1 MIEEKYLTKVLVI
14 NGSPKIE
21 KSNTTFLLTP
31 FMEGMKKAG
40 ASVELI
46 YTRKLKILPCI
57 GCFKCWGETIGECFI
72 QDDMQDLY
80 PKLRSADIL
89 VLATPVYSPLP
100 GEMTNFVN
108 RLVPLIEPILEF
120 RNGRTRARCHEDV
133 NISKLLAV
141 VVGGW
146 WELANLDLVVR
157 VFKELAENYSIEFTG
172 AILRPHCYPLKD
184 ETEKSKEIL
193 QMLEKIGFKLI
204 NEGKLDKDDLDFVSQ
219 PLANKEEYTEQKTN
233 NYLKNK
239 LKK

>member
-1 MIEEKYLTKVLVI
+1 MTKVLVI

-21 KSNTTFLLTP
+21 KSNTAFLLNP

-72 QDDMQDLY
+72 QDDMQELY
-80 PKLRSADIL
+80 TKLRDADIL
-89 VLATPVYSPLP
+89 VLATPVYSSLP
-100 GEMTNFVN
+100 GEMQNFVN

-141 VVGGW
+141 VVSGW
-146 WELANLDLVVR
+146 WEIENLNVTISVIEE
-157 VFKELAENYSIEFTG
+157 VAKNYSIEFAG
-172 AILRPHCYPLKD
+172 AIRRPHCYPLQD

-193 QMLEKIGFKLI
+193 QMLEKVGFKLI
-204 NEGKLDKDDLDFVSQ
+204 KKGRMDKDNLDIISQ
-219 PLANKEEYTEQKTN
+219 PLADKEEYTQLKTAS
-233 NYLKNK
+233 YLKQK
-239 LKK
+239 MKFKK